1 MFLLFISEISYWQTT
16 KIEHHILVDT
26 TQGDREFSIEMDVVF
41 PALACKDIVL
51 AAEDAKGI
59 PYEETRIRISK
70 IPITTTID
78 PRIKQQQQTQQQTQQ
93 ENIKENTEGCR
104 LTGSVLVRKVAGV
117 IYVAAAR
124 TLTNMDGRLA
134 FIIPPE
140 TMASYDARHTIN
152 SLRFGPTFPKQV
164 NPLDSVSSP
173 SIPSTGAYSYH
184 IRVVPTLYEDLYGTI
199 IDSQQFSV
207 SDFVQLYEPE
217 ANTYIH
223 PGVWW
228 KYDFAPTM
236 VRMVE
241 TRRSFASF
249 IISLCAILGGIFAIT
264 GIIDQVFYRA
274 MESRKNK

>member
-1 MFLLFISEISYWQTT
+1 MLLLFISEISYWQTT
-16 KIEHHILVDT
+16 KLEHHLLVDT
-26 TQGDREFSIEMDVVF
+26 SQGDREFNIELDMVF
-41 PALACKDIVL
+41 HNLTCKDIIV

-59 PYEETRIRISK
+59 PYEDTRIKINK

-78 PRIKQQQQTQQQTQQ
+78 PRIKRD
-93 ENIKENTEGCR
+93 NPDLLINTNNNNGGCR
-104 LTGSVLVRKVAGV
+104 ITGTVLVRKVAGV
-117 IYVAAAR
+117 IYIAAAR

-152 SLRFGPTFPKQV
+152 YMRFGPKFPKQV
-164 NPLDSVSSP
+164 NPLDTISSP
-173 SIPSTGAYSYH
+173 PISTTGAYSYH
-184 IRVVPTLYEDLYGTI
+184 IRVVPTIYEDLYGNI
-199 IDSQQFSV
+199 IDSQQYSV
-207 SDFVQLYEPE
+207 SDFVQQYEPE

-249 IISLCAILGGIFAIT
+249 AISLCAILGGIFAIS